1 MTPDAGPGMTPAE
14 IARVCELLGWDR
26 SGEDAA
32 RAIGCSR
39 RTWRRWLAGD
49 APVPQA
55 TAMLL
60 RLIADDAV
68 SDEDLERARGPWAP
82 LVPWTGG
89 EDGGGQDGLQ
99 DSILS
104 RGEIAPPEG
113 G

>member
-1 MTPDAGPGMTPAE
+1 MTDTAMTPDE
-14 IARVCELLGWDR
+14 IALVCELLGWDR

-60 RLIADDAV
+60 RLMADDAV
-68 SDEDLERARGPWAP
+68 SDEDLERARGPWSP
-82 LVPWTGG
+82 LVP
-89 EDGGGQDGLQ
+89 GGGQDGLP